1 MRFWHVDLLEFL
13 PRQQLV
19 NQWREVCQVA
29 KNMALNGT
37 TGNVL
42 TERVMDYP
50 PEHLQAY
57 AEAVM
62 NEMERQDFRCNPREF
77 TKWQQVPESIELPE
91 EVFPEWFTRRY
102 LLQNLYELQ
111 ELFDCK
117 AFSAEEWMELDEL
130 MAEVLAEIYEEMAA
144 GGAE

>member
-62 NEMERQDFRCNPREF
+62 NEMAIRGSLRSGIRCRRVLNFR
-77 TKWQQVPESIELPE
+77 
-91 EVFPEWFTRRY
+91 RRSFRSGSRGGISFRICTSCRSC
-102 LLQNLYELQ
+102 LTVRRFLQR
-111 ELFDCK
+111 
-117 AFSAEEWMELDEL
+117 SGWSWMS
-130 MAEVLAEIYEEMAA
+130 
-144 GGAE
+144 